1 MRNCISRMVLFAGT
15 AFSVSAVAQ
24 VGILSP
30 GVALR
35 VQLDHRY
42 SIKTGTRIEGHLTTP
57 VYLVDHQV
65 IPVNTRISGVVL
77 GSHPVD
83 DGTRTRAI
91 LAGDFTPLAIPD
103 ITFDKLTLPDGTEL
117 HLETKAVQRDGAI
130 VRMRTSNKKPSLT
143 TQVSSEIKQRK
154 QETLDSIRKPNM
166 GDRVRKWTYSQL
178 PYHPQM
184 LWTGA
189 QFDAELTA
197 PLTLPQAQQTASLPL
212 KDMQGHPPVGVIEA
226 RLISDLNSKTAKK
239 GEPIDAVLTK
249 PLLTSDSKQMI
260 LPEGTHMQGAIMQT
274 QAARWFARN
283 GKLRFTFHK
292 IDMPA
297 SSQAAPQEI
306 HGQLLA
312 AEASPDQNVAIDSE
326 GAAKSTPGRDKYL
339 APMVLGVMAAASMD
353 RDAGAVRGGV
363 VSNGFGLAARVIAL
377 ATANR
382 SVAQGFA
389 YFALSKSI
397 YYRWIAR
404 GNEITFPK
412 NTRLEITLNE
422 R

>member
-1 MRNCISRMVLFAGT
+1 MPNGISRMALLAGIV
-15 AFSVSAVAQ
+15 SSISAVAQ
-24 VGILSP
+24 VAVLP
-30 GVALR
+30 AGVPLR

-42 SIKTGTRIEGHLTTP
+42 SIKTGTRIEGHLTAP

-65 IPVNTRISGVVL
+65 IPVNTHIAGVVL

-83 DGTRTRAI
+83 SDSRTRAI
-91 LAGDFTPLAIPD
+91 LAGDFTPLTIPD
-103 ITFDKLTLPDGTEL
+103 IAFDKLAMPDGTEL
-117 HLETKAVQRDGAI
+117 HLETKVIQRDATI
-130 VRMRTSNKKPSLT
+130 VRMRTDNKKPSLT
-143 TQVSSEIKQRK
+143 TQVSEEIRQRK
-154 QETLDSIRKPNM
+154 QETLDTIRKPNL
-166 GDRVRKWTYSQL
+166 GDRIRKWTYNQL

-184 LWTGA
+184 LWTGT

-197 PLTLPQAQQTASLPL
+197 PLSIPQTKMVTALPV
-212 KDMQGHPPVGVIEA
+212 KDLQGHTPVGVIEA
-226 RLISDLNSKTAKK
+226 RLISDLNSKTTKK
-239 GEPIDAVLTK
+239 GAAVDAVLTK
-249 PLLTSDSKQMI
+249 PLLTPEGKQVI
-260 LPEGTHMQGAIMQT
+260 LPEGTRMQGTVAQA

-283 GKLRFTFHK
+283 GKLRFTFRK

-297 SSQAAPQEI
+297 NGVSAQEI
-306 HGQLLA
+306 HGQLSASEA
-312 AEASPDQNVAIDSE
+312 APDQNISIDSE
-326 GAAKSTPGRDKYL
+326 GAAKSTGGRDKYL
-339 APMVLGVMAAASMD
+339 APLALSVMAAASMD
-353 RDAGAVRGGV
+353 SDAGAVHGAV

-404 GNEITFPK
+404 GREITFPR
-412 NTRLEITLNE
+412 NTRLEIMLNE